1 MTENTT
7 ETTPALNLQRAV
19 VHLASGEVL
28 DLRVANPDMV
38 RWDTTAA
45 KHKWPS
51 MKDAPMLWATFVTW
65 RAATRTGV
73 YTGTFEKW
81 RDEDALDVDLQEA
94 GTADPTRQGAE
105 PDSL

>member
-1 MTENTT
+1 MTENDN
-7 ETTPALNLQRAV
+7 TPTLNLQRAT

-38 RWDTTAA
+38 RWDMTAA

-51 MKDAPMLWATFVTW
+51 MADAPMLWATFVTW
-65 RAATRTGV
+65 RAATREGL
-73 YTGTFEKW
+73 YTDTFDKW

-94 GTADPTRQGAE
+94 ERADPTHPGAE
-105 PDSL
+105 PASA